1 MSVCFS
7 FKIKILVR
15 YMLLVASTEEM
26 RKCDSYAIDQLGI
39 PGLLLMENASQGV
52 VNSILMK
59 YGGVAGKKVFVFCG
73 SGNNG
78 GDGLAVARKL
88 FGMKADVYV
97 FLLSEPEKLR
107 GDAKTNYE
115 IALRINKNKREIDVF
130 EIITLKDVKDL
141 EKYPRPDLV
150 IDAIFGTGFKGKV
163 QGLFYDVISWINS
176 IRAYTV
182 SIDIPSGL
190 DGDTGEVAGIAVRA
204 DLTATMGLP
213 KTGLMLNLGKIL
225 PGKIYIIDIGIPSF
239 VYQIM
244 GIKTYYLE
252 QIDIKKRLPVRPF
265 NAHKYSCGKIFALVG
280 SPGLT
285 GAATMSTLSAM
296 KVGAGAV
303 IAGVPESLSPILEM
317 KLTEVMKLPLPE
329 TNEHTIGWN
338 ALDLIEEHMEWAD
351 VLIIGPGLSKNYE
364 TKQVVLNILK
374 KLNKKAVI
382 DADGLNA
389 LVGNLN
395 ILKSLHNEIVLTPHS
410 GEFSRLTDLP
420 VEKIEREKIEVA
432 RNFATEY
439 GVVLVLKGDTTV
451 IANPEGEVFIN
462 STGNPGMAT
471 AGSGDV
477 LTGMIAG
484 FMGQGLSALDAA
496 ICGVYLHGLA
506 GDLARDKLGEL
517 PMMAMDILN
526 SIPEAIQKVMK
537 EDKG

>member
-1 MSVCFS
+1 
-7 FKIKILVR
+7 
-15 YMLLVASTEEM
+15 MLLVASTEEM
-26 RKCDSYAIDQLGI
+26 RKCDSYAIDKLGI
-39 PGLLLMENASQGV
+39 PGILLMENASQGV
-52 VNSILMK
+52 IHSILMK
-59 YGGVAGKKVFVFCG
+59 YGSVGGKRAFVFCG
-73 SGNNG
+73 AGNNG

-88 FGMKADVYV
+88 FGMRAEVYV
-97 FLLSEPEKLR
+97 FLLVEPDKLR
-107 GDAKTNYE
+107 GDARTNYE
-115 IALRINKNKREIDVF
+115 IAQRIRNGKREKDIF
-130 EIITLKDVKDL
+130 EIITLRNVGELD
-141 EKYPRPDLV
+141 KYPKPDII
-150 IDAIFGTGFKGKV
+150 IDAIFGIGFKGKV
-163 QGLFYDVISWINS
+163 QGLFYDVINWINS
-176 IRAYTV
+176 QRVYTV

-190 DGDTGEVAGIAVRA
+190 NGDTGEVEGIAVRA
-204 DLTATMGLP
+204 DLTATMGVP
-213 KTGLMLNLGKIL
+213 KTGLMLNWGKIL
-225 PGKIYIIDIGIPSF
+225 PGKIYIIDIGIPGF
-239 VYQIM
+239 VYQEV

-252 QIDIKKRLPVRPF
+252 AMDVRRRLPIRPF

-303 IAGVPESLSPILEM
+303 IAGIPESLSPVLET

-338 ALDLIEEHMEWAD
+338 ALDLIEEYMDWAD

-364 TKQVVLNILK
+364 TKQVILSVIK
-374 KLNKKAVI
+374 KLDKKAVI

-395 ILKSLHNEIVLTPHS
+395 ILKSLNTEIVLTPHP

-420 VEKIEREKIEVA
+420 VEKIEREKIDVA
-432 RNFATEY
+432 RNFAVEY

-451 IANPEGEVFIN
+451 IASPEGEVFIN

-484 FMGQGLSALDAA
+484 FMGQGLSAVDSA

-506 GDLARDKLGEL
+506 GDLARDKIGEL

-526 SIPEAIQKVMK
+526 MIPDAIQKVMK

>member
-1 MSVCFS
+1 
-7 FKIKILVR
+7 
-15 YMLLVASTEEM
+15 MLLIATSEEM
-26 RKCDSYAIDQLGI
+26 KKCDNYAIETLGI
-39 PGLLLMENASQGV
+39 PGILLMENAANGV
-52 VNSILMK
+52 VSSMLLK
-59 YGGVAGKKVFVFCG
+59 YGGVVGKNVFVFCG

-88 FGMKADVYV
+88 FSMGGNIYI

-107 GDAKTNYE
+107 GDAKFNYE
-115 IALRINKNKREIDVF
+115 VALKIQKTKGESDVF
-130 EIITLKDVKDL
+130 EIIQLKDVNELKN
-141 EKYPRPDLV
+141 YPRPNLI
-150 IDAIFGTGFKGKV
+150 IDAIFGTGFKGRV
-163 QGLFYDVISWINS
+163 QGLFYDVINWINQQK
-176 IRAYTV
+176 IFTI

-190 DGDTGEVAGIAVRA
+190 DADTGDIVDIAVRA
-204 DLTATMGLP
+204 DVTATMGLI
-213 KTGLMLNLGKIL
+213 KTGLVLNFGKIL
-225 PGKIYIIDIGIPSF
+225 PGKVYVVDLSVPSF
-239 VYQIM
+239 VYKKF
-244 GIKTYYLE
+244 GIKTFYVE
-252 QIDIKKRLPVRPF
+252 QSDVKKRMPYRPF

-303 IAGVPESLSPILEM
+303 IAGVPESLAPILES

-338 ALDLIEEHMEWAD
+338 ALDLIEEHIDWAD

-364 TKQVVLNILK
+364 TKQVILNVLK

-382 DADGLNA
+382 DADGLNV

-395 ILKSLHNEIVLTPHS
+395 ILKTLNTEIVLTPHH

-420 VEKIEREKIEVA
+420 LDKIRKHKIDVA
-432 RNFATEY
+432 RDFATEY
-439 GVVLVLKGDTTV
+439 KVVLVLKGDTTV
-451 IANPEGEVFIN
+451 IATPEGEVYVN
-462 STGNPGMAT
+462 PTGNPGMAT

-484 FMGQGLSALDAA
+484 FIAQGLSAVDAS
-496 ICGVYLHGLA
+496 ICAVYLHGLA
-506 GDLARDKLGEL
+506 GDLARDKIGEL

-526 SIPEAIQKVMK
+526 MIPEAISKVMK
-537 EDKG
+537 EEKG

>member
-1 MSVCFS
+1 
-7 FKIKILVR
+7 
-15 YMLLVASTEEM
+15 MLLVATPEEM
-26 RKCDSYAIDQLGI
+26 RKCDSYAIDNLGI

-52 VNSILMK
+52 IQSILMK
-59 YGGVAGKKVFVFCG
+59 YGGVSGKRAFVFCG
-73 SGNNG
+73 GGNNG

-97 FLLSEPEKLR
+97 FLLVEPDKLR
-107 GDAKTNYE
+107 GDARTNYE
-115 IALRINKNKREIDVF
+115 IALKIHEKKGKAGIF
-130 EIITLKDVKDL
+130 EIITLSDVKELD
-141 EKYPRPDLV
+141 KYPKPDLV

-163 QGLFYDVISWINS
+163 EGLFYDVISWINS
-176 IRAYTV
+176 TRAYTV

-190 DGDTGEVAGIAVRA
+190 NGETGEVENIAVRA

-213 KTGLMLNLGKIL
+213 KTGLMLNMGKIL
-225 PGKIYIIDIGIPSF
+225 PGKIYIIDIGIPNF
-239 VYQIM
+239 VYDAI

-252 QIDIKKRLPVRPF
+252 LPDVKKRLPVRPF

-296 KVGAGAV
+296 RVGAGAV
-303 IAGVPESLSPILEM
+303 IAGVPKSLSPVLEM

-329 TNEHTIGWN
+329 TEEHTIGWD
-338 ALDLIEEHMEWAD
+338 ALDLIEEYIEWAD

-364 TKQVVLNILK
+364 TRQVILNVIK

-389 LVGNLN
+389 IIGNLN
-395 ILKSLHNEIVLTPHS
+395 ILKSLHNEIVLTPHP
-410 GEFSRLTDLP
+410 GEFSRLTNLP
-420 VEKIEREKIEVA
+420 VDKIERERIKVA
-432 RNFATEY
+432 RDFATEY

-484 FMGQGLSALDAA
+484 LMGQGLSAVDAA

-506 GDLARDKLGEL
+506 GDIARDKLGEL

-526 SIPEAIQKVMK
+526 SIPDAIQKVMK
-537 EDKG
+537 EEKG

>member
-1 MSVCFS
+1 
-7 FKIKILVR
+7 
-15 YMLLVASTEEM
+15 MLLVASPEEI
-26 RKCDSYAIDQLGI
+26 RKCDSYAIEKLGI
-39 PGLLLMENASQGV
+39 PGILLMENASQGV
-52 VNSILMK
+52 IQSILMK

-73 SGNNG
+73 GGNNG

-88 FGMKADVYV
+88 FGMRAEVYI
-97 FLLSEPEKLR
+97 FLLVAPEKLH
-107 GDAKTNYE
+107 GDTKTNYE
-115 IALRINKNKREIDVF
+115 IALKIQKDKPKTDTF
-130 EIITLKDVKDL
+130 EIITLKDVKEL
-141 EKYPRPDLV
+141 EKYPKPDLV

-163 QGLFYDVISWINS
+163 QGLFYDVINWINTV
-176 IRAYTV
+176 RAYTV
-182 SIDIPSGL
+182 SVDIPSGL
-190 DGDTGEVAGIAVRA
+190 NGDTGEVEGIAVRA
-204 DLTATMGLP
+204 DLTATMGLA
-213 KTGLMLNLGKIL
+213 KTGLMLNMGKIL

-239 VYQIM
+239 VYQLM

-252 QIDIKKRLPVRPF
+252 SLDVKRRLPVRPF
-265 NAHKYSCGKIFALVG
+265 NVHKYSCGKIFALVG

-338 ALDLIEEHMEWAD
+338 ALDLIEEYIEWAD
-351 VLIIGPGLSKNYE
+351 VLIIGPGISKNYE
-364 TKQVVLNILK
+364 TKQVILNVIK

-420 VEKIEREKIEVA
+420 IEKIEREKIEVA
-432 RNFATEY
+432 RNFAVEY

-462 STGNPGMAT
+462 PTGNPGMAT

-484 FMGQGLSALDAA
+484 FMGQGLSAVDAS

-506 GDLARDKLGEL
+506 GDIARDKLGEL

-526 SIPEAIQKVMK
+526 AIPDAIQKVIK
-537 EDKG
+537 EEKG

>member
-1 MSVCFS
+1 
-7 FKIKILVR
+7 
-15 YMLLVASTEEM
+15 MLLVASTEEM